1 MPRPR
6 TNFQKPKNAKKTL
19 GRIFGY
25 MLHRKWML
33 LLVLFTVAVSS
44 GAGVVGNYLLKP
56 VINEGI
62 IPLIGAANPDFGP
75 LIRLLCTMG
84 AVYLCGAACTFG
96 TNRMMMLVSTGTLNE
111 IRKDLFEH
119 LQDLPIRY
127 FDTRTHGETMS
138 RFTNDVD
145 TCLLYTS

>member
-6 TNFQKPKNAKKTL
+6 TNFQKPKDAKKTL

-56 VINEGI
+56 VINGFI
-62 IPLIGAANPDFGP
+62 LPGDRVGLKQALTG
-75 LIRLLCTMG
+75 MG
-84 AVYLCGAACTFG
+84 VMYACGAAATYG
-96 TNRMMMLVSTGTLNE
+96 YGQLMVHTAQRVIGE
-111 IRKDLFEH
+111 IRADLFAH
-119 LQDLPIRY
+119 VQTLPLSY
-127 FDTRTHGETMS
+127 FDAHTHGELMS

-145 TCLLYTS
+145 TL